1 MNLSY
6 IDTRYAAFFRFVR
19 AVIVCLFLFSCPV
32 SAGISL
38 HMANNID
45 LSNNAILDMYQDE
58 NGYMWIGTYDGLNLY
73 NGKNTYVFRFEPNNK
88 NTLCSNI
95 INKIVYGGDG
105 FLWVSTSMGLNRFSL
120 KDRKVTES
128 YTEYP
133 ECLNVVSDSAGN
145 TLLIKQKDF
154 ISCYSPE
161 TGSFQDVHVQGMNE
175 EVSKVLF
182 ANGERQFFILDAD
195 GCLLEICPDFES
207 FPLVLDIKKT
217 PIHEKEIDRAYYLD
231 GFVLCG
237 YGKPL
242 LFLPDERSQER
253 VSGRPYRL
261 DGAIWKAFPY
271 RFVSFRP
278 LLGFQERAF
287 AKHR

>member
-1 MNLSY
+1 M
-6 IDTRYAAFFRFVR
+6 
-19 AVIVCLFLFSCPV
+19 
-32 SAGISL
+32 
-38 HMANNID
+38 
-45 LSNNAILDMYQDE
+45 
-58 NGYMWIGTYDGLNLY
+58 NLY
-73 NGKNTYVFRFEPNNK
+73 NSKNKYVFRFEPNNK

-175 EVSKVLF
+175 EAVSYTHLRFRRVTNSETTSPMF
-182 ANGERQFFILDAD
+182 AASSI
-195 GCLLEICPDFES
+195 
-207 FPLVLDIKKT
+207 
-217 PIHEKEIDRAYYLD
+217 
-231 GFVLCG
+231 
-237 YGKPL
+237 
-242 LFLPDERSQER
+242 RSM
-253 VSGRPYRL
+253 VG
-261 DGAIWKAFPY
+261 
-271 RFVSFRP
+271 
-278 LLGFQERAF
+278 
-287 AKHR
+287 